1 MKLNKIFEMLDV
13 NTRAKLEIPL
23 ATVIYS
29 IRRHPP
35 IFHFRSA
42 ALVIKGGQ
50 GRRQG
55 RRKPARNHTDHTKPN
70 QL

>member
-1 MKLNKIFEMLDV
+1 MVEFDWPINQLSRHGAPEQFINRKVEQNIEMLDV

-35 IFHFRSA
+35 IFHFLGCSA
-42 ALVIKGGQ
+42 PPVKTQ
-50 GRRQG
+50 
-55 RRKPARNHTDHTKPN
+55 
-70 QL
+70 